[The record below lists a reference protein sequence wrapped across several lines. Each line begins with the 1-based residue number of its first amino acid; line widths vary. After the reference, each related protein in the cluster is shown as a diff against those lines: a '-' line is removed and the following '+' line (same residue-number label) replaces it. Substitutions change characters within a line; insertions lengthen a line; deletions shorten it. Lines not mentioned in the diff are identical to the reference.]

1 MTYEIKTEDL
11 RSYLP
16 RLRIGDRVLRYAM
29 VKVAN

>member
-1 MTYEIKTEDL
+1 MTYEIQTAAI

-16 RLRIGDRVLRYAM
+16 KLRIGDRVLRYAM